1 MALVMGTAGHIDH
14 GKTTLIQALTGI
26 QCDRLA
32 EEKKRGITIELGFAY
47 FNLPEKNGKS
57 LRMGIID
64 VPGHEKFVKNMV
76 AGANGIDFVLLVIAA
91 DEGVM
96 PQTREH
102 LEICSLLNIRDGII
116 ALTKKDMVEPE
127 LLELAKEDIKDFVKG
142 TFLENAPIFAVSSH
156 TGEGLDEL
164 KQAITEKNYLLQPK
178 RRNNIFRLPVDRVFS
193 LKGYGTLITGT
204 LLSGSA
210 SVGDEVCIMPQNLPS
225 KIRSIQNHGQSTEK
239 ALAGNR
245 TSVNLANVEVSDIE
259 RGDIIAFPQT
269 LFPSRRWLVSLTC
282 LASSLKSLR
291 HRTEIHFHHGT
302 KEIMAKLY
310 LQNKDTLNP
319 GETCLCEVRFPEP
332 LCGVF
337 GDKCVLRSFSPLQ
350 TVAGASVINP
360 LPDFP
365 KLKSIPNPDSLLCLE
380 QKFLDPADSASAL
393 YEQLKLG
400 NKQGISHKQL
410 TVLCNMDEKS
420 LEKALQ
426 QLLTQKKCILFDKEN
441 KIYIADCHADGY
453 ERLMLEKVRE
463 YHKKEPLKQ
472 YMPKASL
479 LSAFEPPKLAHY
491 LLEKLAKQQEIL
503 INEDGVCLASHTVS
517 LNSQEHD
524 LKTDLFTEFSENP
537 QNPPLLKELSEKY
550 RTNQKDLLNVLA
562 LLVQEQKL
570 IKITEGMYFSA
581 AVIADIKGR
590 MLEFY
595 KNNADMSPSDFKEI
609 SKGLTRKYAI
619 PVLEYFDKERITI
632 RVGDVRRL
640 RNTGLLQS

>member
-47 FNLPEKNGKS
+47 FDLPEKNGQS
-57 LRMGIID
+57 VRMGIID

-102 LEICSLLNIRDGII
+102 LEICSLLNIREGII
-116 ALTKKDMVEPE
+116 AVTKKDMVDDEM
-127 LLELAKEDIKDFVKG
+127 LELAKEDIKEFVKG
-142 TFLENAPIFAVSSH
+142 TFLEQAPVFAVSSH
-156 TGEGLDEL
+156 TGEGLEEL
-164 KQAITEKNYLLQPK
+164 KQAIIEKNCTLQPK

-193 LKGYGTLITGT
+193 LKGHGTLITGT

-210 SVGDEVCIMPQNLPS
+210 NVGDEVCIMPQNLPC
-225 KIRSIQNHGQSTEK
+225 KIRSMQNHGQSTEK
-239 ALAGNR
+239 AAAGNR
-245 TSVNLANVEVSDIE
+245 TSINLAGVEVGDIE
-259 RGDIIAFPQT
+259 RGNIVAFPDT
-269 LFPSRRWLVSLTC
+269 LFPSERWLVKLTC
-282 LASSLKSLR
+282 LSSSPRGLR
-291 HRTEIHFHHGT
+291 HRSEIHFHHGT
-302 KEIMAKLY
+302 KEVMAKLY
-310 LQNKDTLNP
+310 LKDKDSLEPN
-319 GETCLCEVRFPEP
+319 ESCLCEIRFSEP

-350 TVAGASVINP
+350 TVAGATLLNP

-365 KLKSIPNPDSLLCLE
+365 KIKSIQNPDALLTLE
-380 QKFLDPADSASAL
+380 QDFQDPKTALSAL

-400 NKQGISHKQL
+400 NKQGISHKKL

-420 LEKALQ
+420 LDKALQ
-426 QLLTQKKCILFDKEN
+426 QLMGQKQCILFDKEN
-441 KIYIADCHADGY
+441 KVYIADCYAL
-453 ERLMLEKVRE
+453 ENEKNMLAKVDE
-463 YHKKEPLKQ
+463 YHQKEPLKQ

-479 LSAFEPPKLAHY
+479 LSAFRVPKLAHY
-491 LLEKLAKQQEIL
+491 ILEKLVKQKEL
-503 INEDGVCLASHTVS
+503 LVNEDGVCLPSHTVS
-517 LNSQEHD
+517 LKSHEQD
-524 LKTDLFTEFSENP
+524 LKTDLYAEFASNP
-537 QNPPLLKELSEKY
+537 QNPPLLKELTEKFGVS
-550 RTNQKDLLNVLA
+550 QKEVLAVLA

-570 IKITEGMYFSA
+570 VKIMEGMYFLHS
-581 AVIADIKGR
+581 VIADIKQS
-590 MLEFY
+590 MAEFY
-595 KNNADMSPSDFKEI
+595 KQNQDMSPSDFKEI

-632 RVGDVRRL
+632 RVGDVRKL
-640 RNTGLLQS
+640 RNAGLLQ

>member
-225 KIRSIQNHGQSTEK
+225 KIRSIQNHGQNTEK

-282 LASSLKSLR
+282 LASSPKSLR

-302 KEIMAKLY
+302 KEVMAKLY

-350 TVAGASVINP
+350 TVAGATVINP

-365 KLKSIPNPDSLLCLE
+365 KLKSIPNPDNLLCLE

-420 LEKALQ
+420 LEKTLQ

-491 LLEKLAKQQEIL
+491 LLEKLAKLQEIL